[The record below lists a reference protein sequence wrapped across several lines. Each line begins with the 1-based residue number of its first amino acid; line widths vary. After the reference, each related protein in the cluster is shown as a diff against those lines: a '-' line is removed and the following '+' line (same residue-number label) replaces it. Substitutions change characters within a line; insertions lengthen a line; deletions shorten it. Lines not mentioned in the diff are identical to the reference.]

1 MCWSLVYL
9 SRRNCATLA
18 YVVSAKLEQG
28 SPLVGHCTLQD
39 PPLEVYPNRSIHQ
52 CHLVSL
58 QSGISRL
65 LSYPRTDYG
74 RGVTMEDRT
83 ELYV

>member
-18 YVVSAKLEQG
+18 YIVSVTRDEG
-28 SPLVGHCTLQD
+28 SPLVGHYTLQD
-39 PPLEVYPNRSIHQ
+39 LPLKVYPNRSTHQ
-52 CHLVSL
+52 CPPVSL
-58 QSGISRL
+58 RSGISRL
-65 LSYPRTDYG
+65 LSFPRTDCG
-74 RGVTMEDRT
+74 RGVTMEDQT